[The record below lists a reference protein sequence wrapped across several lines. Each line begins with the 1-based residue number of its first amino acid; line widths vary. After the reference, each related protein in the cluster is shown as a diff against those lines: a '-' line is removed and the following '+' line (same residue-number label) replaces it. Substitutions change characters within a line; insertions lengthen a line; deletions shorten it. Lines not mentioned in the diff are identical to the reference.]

1 MLPMLTPMLHA
12 QPMPERVW
20 TTPSDKNRDAGTKR
34 PSACAQ
40 RQEFEAHPL
49 GMLHRGNS
57 AVVYDQPMLP
67 TSALDYDLPE
77 RLIATRP
84 MNPREDARLMVLQR
98 SDPSRVEHAR
108 IADLPGLIPPGTTAV
123 FNRTRVMP
131 ARFLGINLD
140 TGGRVEGLWL
150 EDAPGDGGDG
160 LVWHAMVRARRHR
173 PGRRMEL
180 VDAAGNRSGVVLTL
194 IERVS
199 EDGVWSLSVEDA
211 RGRATW
217 EILDA
222 VGLTPLPPYI
232 RGARKKAGVT
242 VSDAEDRRDYQTVFA
257 AQADEPGHWSVAAP
271 TAGLHFTAEILEQL
285 DARGIN
291 RAEVILDV
299 GPGTFKP
306 IETET
311 VEAHRMH
318 SEWCSLGDA
327 ASVLDGPGPVMAVGS
342 TSARTLES
350 FALGRKSGRAG
361 QGWISTDLMISPG
374 YRWQR
379 VDAMVTNFH
388 LPRSTLLLMVGAFL
402 PGGIEQLLDLYRQA
416 VEMEYRFYSYGDAML
431 ILP

>member
-1 MLPMLTPMLHA
+1 
-12 QPMPERVW
+12 MPECLW
-20 TTPSDKNRDAGTKR
+20 ATPSDKNLVLEAKS

-40 RQEFEAHPL
+40 RQKLEACPL
-49 GMLHRGNS
+49 GMLRQDNS

-84 MNPREDARLMVLQR
+84 ASPREDARLMVLQR
-98 SDPSRVEHAR
+98 SDPSRVEHCR
-108 IADLPGLIPPGTTAV
+108 IGDLPGLIPAGTTAV
-123 FNRTRVMP
+123 FNRTRVLP

-150 EDAPGDGGDG
+150 EDGPGDG

-180 VDAAGNRSGVVLTL
+180 VDATGNRSGVVLTL

-199 EDGVWSLSVEDA
+199 TDGVWSLTVEDS
-211 RGRATW
+211 RGRATS

-232 RGARKKAGVT
+232 RGARKKAGLT

-257 AQADEPGHWSVAAP
+257 AEADEPGHWSVAAP

-285 DARGIN
+285 NTRGIA
-291 RAEVILDV
+291 RAEVMLDV

-311 VEAHRMH
+311 VEAHQMH

-327 ASVLDGPGPVMAVGS
+327 AAVLDAPAPVMAVGS

-350 FALGRKSGRAG
+350 FAIGSAAGRGVD
-361 QGWISTDLMISPG
+361 GWISTDLMIAPG
-374 YRWQR
+374 YQWQR

-402 PGGIEQLLDLYRQA
+402 PGGIEQLLDLYGQA

>member
-1 MLPMLTPMLHA
+1 
-12 QPMPERVW
+12 
-20 TTPSDKNRDAGTKR
+20 
-34 PSACAQ
+34 
-40 RQEFEAHPL
+40 
-49 GMLHRGNS
+49 
-57 AVVYDQPMLP
+57 MLP

-84 MNPREDARLMVLQR
+84 ASPREDARLMVLQR
-98 SDPSRVEHAR
+98 SDPARVEHCR
-108 IADLPGLIPPGTTAV
+108 IADLPGIVPAGTTAV
-123 FNRTRVMP
+123 FNRTRVLP

-150 EDAPGDGGDG
+150 EDGPGDG

-199 EDGVWSLSVEDA
+199 EDGVWSLSVEDPQA
-211 RGRATW
+211 RVTPGL
-217 EILDA
+217 LDA

-232 RGARKKAGVT
+232 RGARKKAGVS

-257 AQADEPGHWSVAAP
+257 AEADEPGHWSVAAP
-271 TAGLHFTAEILEQL
+271 TAGLHFTPEILEQL
-285 DARGIN
+285 DARGIE
-291 RAEVILDV
+291 RAEVMLDV

-306 IETET
+306 IETDT
-311 VEAHRMH
+311 IEAHQMH

-327 ASVLDGPGPVMAVGS
+327 ASVLDAAGSVMAVGS

-350 FALGRKSGRAG
+350 FALARAAGRGVE
-361 QGWISTDLMISPG
+361 GWMSTDLMISPG
-374 YRWQR
+374 YQWQR

-402 PGGIEQLLDLYRQA
+402 PGGIEQLLELYAKA
-416 VEMEYRFYSYGDAML
+416 VAREYRFYSYGDAML

>member
-1 MLPMLTPMLHA
+1 MLTHMLHA
-12 QPMPERVW
+12 QPVPECVW
-20 TTPSDKNRDAGTKR
+20 TTPSDKNRGLEVES
-34 PSACAQ
+34 PSAIAQ
-40 RQEFEAHPL
+40 RQKLEACPL
-49 GMLHRGNS
+49 GMLHQGNS

-84 MNPREDARLMVLQR
+84 ASPREDGRLMVLQR
-98 SDPSRVEHAR
+98 SDPARVEHCR
-108 IADLPGLIPPGTTAV
+108 IADLPGFVPAGTTAV
-123 FNRTRVMP
+123 FNRTRVLP

-150 EDAPGDGGDG
+150 EDGPGDG
-160 LVWHAMVRARRHR
+160 LVWHALVRVRRHR

-199 EDGVWSLSVEDA
+199 ADGVWALSVEDPQA
-211 RGRATW
+211 RVTPG
-217 EILDA
+217 ILDA

-232 RGARKKAGVT
+232 RGARKKAGVS

-257 AQADEPGHWSVAAP
+257 AEADEPGHWSVAAP
-271 TAGLHFTAEILEQL
+271 TAGLHFTPEILEQL
-285 DARGIN
+285 DARGIE
-291 RAEVILDV
+291 RAEVMLDV

-306 IETET
+306 IETDT
-311 VEAHRMH
+311 IEAHQMH

-327 ASVLDGPGPVMAVGS
+327 ASVLDAPGPVLAVGS

-350 FALGRKSGRAG
+350 FALARASGRG
-361 QGWISTDLMISPG
+361 VEGWMSTDLMISPG
-374 YRWQR
+374 YQWQR

-402 PGGIEQLLDLYRQA
+402 PGGIEQLLDLYGQA